1 LIAVYFQ
8 EERACGKIEGNLDF
22 QCTRRAMALA
32 RAVSD
37 EKMSREILRTAAEVL
52 KNSASK
58 AKSRP
63 EKMFP

>member
-1 LIAVYFQ
+1 M
-8 EERACGKIEGNLDF
+8 
-22 QCTRRAMALA
+22 TLA

-58 AKSRP
+58 A
-63 EKMFP
+63 